1 MKKYIADGSTITFPA
16 SGALSAGVLVALS
29 QTVVCTMEA
38 ATAVGDQVVGLA
50 VGVVE
55 APKKSTDTFA
65 IGDKLYLANGE
76 ITTNSG
82 AAGAVY
88 AGKAWAAAVNGSATC
103 ELNLN
108 A

>member
-16 SGALSAGVLVALS
+16 SGVLAAGALVALS
-29 QTVVCTMEA
+29 QTVVCTVDA
-38 ATAVGDQVVGLA
+38 AAAAGDPVVGLA

-65 IGDKLYLANGE
+65 IGDKLYLASGE
-76 ITTNSG
+76 ITSNSG

-88 AGKAWAAAVNGSATC
+88 AGKAWAAAANGSVTC

>member
-1 MKKYIADGSTITFPA
+1 MNKYICDGSTITFA
-16 SGALSAGVLVALS
+16 AAGAVAAGSLIALS
-29 QTVVCTMEA
+29 QTVVCAIDSAIA
-38 ATAVGDQVVGLA
+38 AGDPVVGLA
-50 VGVVE
+50 VGVVQ
-55 APKKSTDTFA
+55 APKKNTDVFA
-65 IGDKLYLANGE
+65 LGDKLYLAAGE
-76 ITTNSG
+76 ITSNSG